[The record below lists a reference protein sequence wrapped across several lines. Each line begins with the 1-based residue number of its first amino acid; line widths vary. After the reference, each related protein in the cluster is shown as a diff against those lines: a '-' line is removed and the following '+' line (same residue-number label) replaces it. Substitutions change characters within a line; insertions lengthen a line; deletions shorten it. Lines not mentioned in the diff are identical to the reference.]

1 MSAVVFDL
9 DPFAR
14 STDNAVVEL
23 RREAVSAVARQEQL
37 RRELAGIRTRAC
49 EIEEQ
54 ASRAIS
60 RGDGILAR
68 QILARGMLTL
78 QTRDALEAELVSSRG
93 EVARL
98 LEAMVRTENRRW
110 QAGRDASPMSSPERA
125 ARALL
130 EKRG

>member
-1 MSAVVFDL
+1 MSAAVFDL

-14 STDNAVVEL
+14 STDSAVVAL
-23 RREAVSAVARQEQL
+23 RREAVRAVARQEQL

-54 ASRAIS
+54 ASRALGL
-60 RGDGILAR
+60 GDGIRAR

-78 QTRDALEAELVSSRG
+78 QTRDALEAELVLSRG

-98 LEAMVRTENRRW
+98 AEAMVRSENRRW
-110 QAGRDASPMSSPERA
+110 QAGRDASSTSSPAPA
-125 ARALL
+125 ARAVL
-130 EKRG
+130 EKTG